1 MKEDT
6 RTLSRQGL
14 SVHSIAARHK
24 VSVRYVQKL
33 FEASGRTFAQFAAE
47 ERLTAAY
54 KAFSGRSDPPISTIA
69 CNFPAFLLTTRELV
83 ARSVEH
89 LAVSFVD
96 WVRNPQSFRAPL
108 TKTSFQQSHYL
119 YAMLITFRFKRWKE
133 HTMRRFG
140 IGAVRFVMVLVSAG
154 IVLTALVDVADAK
167 QRYCR
172 KEYCAKRAPNKCTGG
187 FLGIACTPRVGKCLS
202 TGVKVVKC

>member
-69 CNFPAFLLTTRELV
+69 CNLGFGDLSNFNRG
-83 ARSVEH
+83 
-89 LAVSFVD
+89 
-96 WVRNPQSFRAPL
+96 FR
-108 TKTSFQQSHYL
+108 K
-119 YAMLITFRFKRWKE
+119 
-133 HTMRRFG
+133 RFG
-140 IGAVRFVMVLVSAG
+140 
-154 IVLTALVDVADAK
+154 
-167 QRYCR
+167 
-172 KEYCAKRAPNKCTGG
+172 
-187 FLGIACTPRVGKCLS
+187 CTPSDVRKAARLLGGGEV
-202 TGVKVVKC
+202 